1 MWSLKSAKKRED
13 IQPSAVISQ
22 QAKHESFELHRATTP
37 LGGAVKLKTLLEWKF
52 MWSAYRYCLTF
63 FSRHILGK
71 NGGKSETA
79 LSFTFKTSPLYK
91 SGKWLVRKRPNRCD
105 KLQHTCHRW
114 NASTNAVST
123 NPSPSI
129 LKVYYST
136 TYLKGNSSKVH

>member
-1 MWSLKSAKKRED
+1 MWSLKSAKKKRRYSTISSDFPTSQTWELQTAQSDHATGWRRET
-13 IQPSAVISQ
+13 QNTFGMEVY
-22 QAKHESFELHRATTP
+22 
-37 LGGAVKLKTLLEWKF
+37 VKRVQILLN
-52 MWSAYRYCLTF
+52 F

-71 NGGKSETA
+71 DGGKSETA